1 MDQLMSQ
8 NTNNFNLESN
18 FDSVKRIT
26 DDQRTETSEASG
38 EDVPERI
45 RTRFR
50 VKVQLWRHRDGG
62 GGWRRQ
68 AGKRWLILREEWE
81 VFHPWLVFDRL

>member
-38 EDVPERI
+38 KDVPERI

-50 VKVQLWRHRDGG
+50 VKVQL
-62 GGWRRQ
+62 
-68 AGKRWLILREEWE
+68 
-81 VFHPWLVFDRL
+81 

>member
-50 VKVQLWRHRDGG
+50 VKVQLWRHRDGAA
-62 GGWRRQ
+62 
-68 AGKRWLILREEWE
+68 AGEGRLENGDLFYEKNGKCFILG
-81 VFHPWLVFDRL
+81 